1 MTIHELKI
9 KTEYFLKILEG
20 KKTFELRKEDDRSF
34 REGDLI
40 HFRILATTLLGKDW
54 IMETDPHLFK
64 ITYVLRNVPEYGLKE
79 GYAIL
84 GINEVNLN
92 DN

>member
-9 KTEYFLKILEG
+9 KTDYFLKILEG
-20 KKTFELRKEDDRSF
+20 KKTFEIRKDDRGF
-34 REGDLI
+34 MEGDII
-40 HFRILATTLLGKDW
+40 HFRILATTLLGADY

-84 GINEVNLN
+84 GIKEVNLN